1 MITSS
6 KIDIASSLAD
16 MVADSN
22 DSFDPRRRVTEIETQ
37 VRDKR

>member
-6 KIDIASSLAD
+6 RIVMASSLAD

-22 DSFDPRRRVTEIETQ
+22 DSFDPGHRDGDRVKNI
-37 VRDKR
+37 